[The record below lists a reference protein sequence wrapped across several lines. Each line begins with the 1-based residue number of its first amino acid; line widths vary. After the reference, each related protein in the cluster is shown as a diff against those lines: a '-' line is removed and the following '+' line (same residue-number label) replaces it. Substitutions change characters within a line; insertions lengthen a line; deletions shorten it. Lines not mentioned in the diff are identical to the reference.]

1 MQEVFAAIWQAAA
14 PAIGTV
20 VGALIIALAGYLIA
34 LVKAKT
40 KAIDNE
46 LLQSLIERLVA
57 AAEQT
62 IGAGNGRAKYE
73 WVAKQLAER
82 GLEVD
87 PADIEALVYWLNQ
100 ERAGAD
106 IVTEAKAAAKGLS
119 NDEISDRRTHDRAA
133 GAADLRP
140 GSRR

>member
-46 LLQSLIERLVA
+46 LLQGLIERLVA
-57 AAEQT
+57 AAEQMF
-62 IGAGNGRAKYE
+62 GAGNGKDKYE
-73 WVAKQLAER
+73 WVADQLRER

-100 ERAGAD
+100 ERAGDA
-106 IVTEAKAAAKGLS
+106 IVTEAKDAAKG
-119 NDEISDRRTHDRAA
+119 EK
-133 GAADLRP
+133 
-140 GSRR
+140 